1 MDNSDILNNDVFISV
16 YVIAMFF
23 LPMFFIFSLTTAN
36 LSKGVIEFITMVVF
50 LALTIILLILCITK
64 IPDAVSM
71 SNYLT
76 IIFITMF
83 IIPLFSLSYYSSINA
98 TGQAI
103 GGQISMFWKLFG
115 NLMTIALIIC
125 VVFLNLITAGAMNY
139 KDAIPNPKN
148 AVKDPFVALMV
159 IASLIGVG
167 ILVYV
172 LPLLYTTFK
181 EWMLGPM
188 PTVNAANIG
197 ASTMG
202 GMAFLA
208 SMIKDIGINLGTI
221 IDDFFNNI
229 QKDIPTAEDKQ
240 NAFAKYGLLYGFIF
254 IIGVIL
260 YISAF
265 DENALT
271 GKEYVYAF
279 SAIIPLVVLMGFV
292 IPFSTTQRS
301 ASSTILLIGI
311 FATIFFGI
319 IYSYSSMSATGFEY
333 MSYFINFVMFLIVMF
348 GLAIFFYIFSNYL
361 KSIEGLLGFI
371 IYFIFYIPCLLVS
384 LVDRISRL
392 FGMGGEGKKDSGL
405 FKPSRT
411 DYIVLISA
419 VVLNVIYFT
428 YPYVLN
434 YFSKQG
440 GLLLLNM
447 PVYTN
452 TENTLGSYIDLNNS
466 ETFAYTYAISFW
478 VFIDSASPSMSHAYD
493 KYTSLLNYGNK
504 PNVLYNGKENTLMI
518 TMESPGSL
526 TLSKDTKK
534 AHVDDKGNQILY
546 KKKGVLLQKWNH
558 IVLNYTGGTMDIF
571 FNGELEKSVDGVVPY
586 MKYDTLTIGENN
598 GLHGGICNVTYFN
611 KSLTMN
617 KIYYLYNYVK
627 DYTPPVSENTDKTII
642 HIVKKDT

>member
-371 IYFIFYIPCLLVS
+371 IYFIFYIPCLLIDLFNYLFNEYKNTSRPVYILFAVEVLLILLYVYLPKILQYVVTKSSDNIVLLEKSTFLDSKTVIGNSHQIRMKTPAIPGNS
-384 LVDRISRL
+384 LSSNEKYTYRKSYAISMWTYLNIQPPNNESYSSETSIFDYGNGKPKITYFNDMSSDKTQNKYIFYFTDSTAGPSSYKLSMPSQKWNYIVFNYYSDKVDL
-392 FGMGGEGKKDSGL
+392 FINGTLERTFTFHNNMPNYLAIDNIIVGSDSGL
-405 FKPSRT
+405 
-411 DYIVLISA
+411 
-419 VVLNVIYFT
+419 
-428 YPYVLN
+428 
-434 YFSKQG
+434 
-440 GLLLLNM
+440 
-447 PVYTN
+447 
-452 TENTLGSYIDLNNS
+452 
-466 ETFAYTYAISFW
+466 
-478 VFIDSASPSMSHAYD
+478 
-493 KYTSLLNYGNK
+493 
-504 PNVLYNGKENTLMI
+504 
-518 TMESPGSL
+518 
-526 TLSKDTKK
+526 
-534 AHVDDKGNQILY
+534 
-546 KKKGVLLQKWNH
+546 
-558 IVLNYTGGTMDIF
+558 
-571 FNGELEKSVDGVVPY
+571 DGA
-586 MKYDTLTIGENN
+586 
-598 GLHGGICNVTYFN
+598 ICNVNYYNAPLTKTKISNTYN
-611 KSLTMN
+611 LLMAKN
-617 KIYYLYNYVK
+617 
-627 DYTPPVSENTDKTII
+627 PPTFSEY
-642 HIVKKDT
+642 